1 MHCDT
6 PQPQPSASGKQIYS
20 WPIIEQTTA
29 KYHLRR
35 QKRRDF
41 SSHKHRPRNSKSP
54 RINMSVKLRRQFR
67 RISNSTRCVSY
78 VQWTI
83 TSQIWPVNK
92 ILPAVSLHTA
102 EVTEFNKS
110 LKPFLRKIQVS

>member
-1 MHCDT
+1 
-6 PQPQPSASGKQIYS
+6 
-20 WPIIEQTTA
+20 
-29 KYHLRR
+29 
-35 QKRRDF
+35 
-41 SSHKHRPRNSKSP
+41 
-54 RINMSVKLRRQFR
+54 MSVKLRRQFR